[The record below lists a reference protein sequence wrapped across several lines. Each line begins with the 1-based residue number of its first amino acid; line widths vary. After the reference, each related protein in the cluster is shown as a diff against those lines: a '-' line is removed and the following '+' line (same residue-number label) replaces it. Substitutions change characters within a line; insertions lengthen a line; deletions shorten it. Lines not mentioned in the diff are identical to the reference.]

1 MSASSTAATAES
13 DVPEAKRTDEPPLMA
28 HSYDGIHEYDNPLPG
43 WWRAIFWASIVF
55 SAGYWV
61 WFHVAGWGTTPQA
74 KYALA
79 LDDYASQREQ
89 REAAEARDIS
99 EDSLARNALDHKL
112 LDKGKQ
118 IFASRCVACHAD
130 DG

>member
-1 MSASSTAATAES
+1 TAES
-13 DVPEAKRTDEPPLMA
+13 DVPEANRTDEPPLMA

-61 WFHVAGWGTTPQA
+61 WFHVAGWGSTPDA
-74 KYALA
+74 KYRVALA
-79 LDDYASQREQ
+79 QYDDQRER

-99 EDSLARNALDHKL
+99 EESLAHNSLDQKILEH
-112 LDKGKQ
+112 GKQ
-118 IFASRCVACHAD
+118 IFASRCVAC
-130 DG
+130 